1 MDFAS
6 VHAPHMN
13 WDSSN
18 LPDAWKKFRQHAEL
32 MFSGPLNEKSEEEKC
47 SYLLIWV
54 GEKGRDIHN
63 TWTDVTDENRKKL
76 KTYYVKFEEYV
87 TPKANPVCARYKFHN
102 KVQGQ
107 QEPVEQF
114 VTELKL
120 LAKDCSFK
128 DPEEM
133 IRDRIVFGTNS
144 FRVRE
149 KLISVGADLT
159 LDQAV
164 DISRTYELSQS
175 QLKAMKSLNYEDVHG
190 VGKHNNKYKRKV
202 NYSKPQMQTGKN
214 VLSSNSSKSGKCGLQ
229 HQKHEVCKAKGQKCH
244 KCLKYNHFARQCRT
258 GKVATVEIADA
269 PSETESDNE
278 FYIYAVS
285 SSNRAQSF
293 PEQVF
298 VEVKVGPK
306 QVPVKCKLDTG
317 AGVNVLPPKYFDK
330 LGTKLMLIKT
340 AVKLY
345 SYSGER
351 LNTKGK
357 AVLKCTYKNT
367 IRLSEFYVVQTDS
380 PSVLSLRGCL
390 DLKLIELIYSVD
402 NETEASYVKNSVN
415 ASDNTKGTDQSID
428 SMLQE
433 YADVFKGIG
442 QFPGEHTIRLT
453 DNTEPKVYPP
463 RRVPIA
469 MQEKF
474 KAELKRMQDLDVIVP
489 VDEPTEF
496 VNPIVIVE
504 KPNTRKLR
512 ICLDPKNLNQHIRRE
527 HYPIPTLD
535 DAIAKIGNSK
545 FYSKLDLTSGYW
557 QVKLDYESSLLTTFN
572 TPFGRYRFTRMPFG
586 IKSAEEVFQKK
597 FDEVCENLEGCFKIV
612 DDVIISGK
620 SKQEH
625 DHNLMAFL
633 QRCREKNIRINR
645 EKCVF
650 FTTQVSYFGDIF
662 TSEGLKPDPTK
673 LATITQMEPPNNK
686 AELATIL
693 GMVNYLSRF
702 APNLAAITAPMR
714 DLMKKDSEFVW
725 DAQQDCAFKQMKEV
739 ITSVDTLAYFDPS
752 KEVTLQVDSSKKG
765 LGAVMFQDGKPVAF
779 ASKALN
785 ACEQRYA
792 QIEKELYAILF
803 GCERFHHYVYGRAI
817 NVESDHKPLESVMK
831 KPLCSAPPRLQ
842 RMLLRLQKYDMLVMY
857 KPGKSIPV
865 ADALSRKYLNE
876 TDNTSELMEAHV
888 HLIVCSLPIS
898 DQKLKTSKMQQ
909 RQIFSLNYSRKPFW
923 MDGQI

>member
-6 VHAPHMN
+6 IHTPHMN

-54 GEKGRDIHN
+54 GETGGDIYN
-63 TWTDVTDENRKKL
+63 TWTD
-76 KTYYVKFEEYV
+76 
-87 TPKANPVCARYKFHN
+87 
-102 KVQGQ
+102 
-107 QEPVEQF
+107 
-114 VTELKL
+114 
-120 LAKDCSFK
+120 
-128 DPEEM
+128 
-133 IRDRIVFGTNS
+133 
-144 FRVRE
+144 
-149 KLISVGADLT
+149 
-159 LDQAV
+159 
-164 DISRTYELSQS
+164 
-175 QLKAMKSLNYEDVHG
+175 
-190 VGKHNNKYKRKV
+190 
-202 NYSKPQMQTGKN
+202 
-214 VLSSNSSKSGKCGLQ
+214 
-229 HQKHEVCKAKGQKCH
+229 
-244 KCLKYNHFARQCRT
+244 
-258 GKVATVEIADA
+258 
-269 PSETESDNE
+269 
-278 FYIYAVS
+278 AVS
-285 SSNRAQSF
+285 SNNKAQSF

-306 QVPVKCKLDTG
+306 KVPVKCELDTG
-317 AGVNVLPPKYFDK
+317 AGVNVLPLKYFDK

-367 IRLSEFYVVQTDS
+367 IWLLEFYVVQTDS
-380 PSVLSLRGCL
+380 PPVLRLRGCL
-390 DLKLIELIYSVD
+390 DFKLIELIYSVD
-402 NETEASYVKNSVN
+402 NETEASYGQNSVN

-453 DNTEPKVYPP
+453 DNAEPKVYPP

-474 KAELKRMQDLDVIVP
+474 KAELKCMQDLDVIVP

-504 KPNTRKLR
+504 KPNTRKIH
-512 ICLDPKNLNQHIRRE
+512 ICMDPNNLNEHICHE

-545 FYSKLDLTSGYW
+545 FYSKLDLTSGHW

-572 TPFGRYRFTRMPFG
+572 TPFGRYRFKRMPFG
-586 IKSAEEVFQKK
+586 IKSAQEVFQKK

-612 DDVIISGK
+612 DDVIISRK

-625 DHNLMAFL
+625 DQNLMAFL
-633 QRCREKNIRINR
+633 QHCREKNIRINH

-650 FTTQVSYFGDIF
+650 FTTQVSCFGHIF
-662 TSEGLKPDPTK
+662 MSEGLKPDPTK
-673 LATITQMEPPNNK
+673 LAAITQMEPPNNK

-702 APNLAAITAPMR
+702 TPNLAAITAPVR

-752 KEVTLQVDSSKKG
+752 KEVTLQVDASKKG

-792 QIEKELYAILF
+792 QIEKELYTILF
-803 GCERFHHYVYGRAI
+803 DCERFHHYVYGRTI
-817 NVESDHKPLESVMK
+817 NVKSDHKPLESVMK
-831 KPLCSAPPRLQ
+831 KLLCSAPPRLQ
-842 RMLLRLQKYDMLVMY
+842 RMLLHLQKYDMLVMY

-865 ADALSRKYLNE
+865 ADAFSRKYLNE
-876 TDNTSELMEAHV
+876 TDSTSELMEAHV
-888 HLIVCSLPIS
+888 HLIVSSLPVS
-898 DQKLKTSKMQQ
+898 DQKLKDIKDAAEADLQCKLLKKT
-909 RQIFSLNYSRKPFW
+909 IL
-923 MDGQI
+923 DGWPDLREKCPSQGN